1 MMRCYNV
8 TRCGLPLCGRHCPS
22 LASHR
27 PECDLLSHARE
38 MLILNSD
45 KDVQQVSEC
54 EESLAQIDV

>member
-1 MMRCYNV
+1 MRHDNI
-8 TRCGLPLCGRHCPS
+8 TRCGLPLCGRHCPR

-27 PECDLLSHARE
+27 PECELLSHARE

-54 EESLAQIDV
+54 EARLVMCDV

>member
-1 MMRCYNV
+1 MF

-27 PECDLLSHARE
+27 PECELMSHARE

-45 KDVQQVSEC
+45 KDVQQVSRAG
-54 EESLAQIDV
+54 LTQRDM